1 MYPPLNYIHNSDYA
15 TQYLN
20 DTDPL
25 KKNHT
30 CRNCPLGGYCEGAT
44 VTWKEVKAL
53 YGWWRL
59 AKNRTHPPTCLSN
72 HLEMTEPPCAFEKCL
87 NPQACL
93 GAPNPGKFLDD
104 LGQDLAAVEKI
115 PLNIIEEC
123 NQTKGYANWCEC
135 NETEKKKW
143 DNRTLKNDTTTCQV
157 RCRLCGTCYTSKDIR
172 WKRTGAGTKCK
183 ICPSHDTNRLLLGVG
198 FFVMV
203 VGSTIMIYMEITSE
217 TSKNETSD
225 AVKKVLL
232 NFLQMISLASGLP
245 LEWPPALVSMF
256 DGFNTVSSAGS
267 NLMIPDCELTSFR
280 TAEAF
285 YYKQIGFTFLTP
297 VVVMTCILA
306 WSLIYCCCSKKCKLS
321 YDKIKDY
328 TILSITLMLFLSY
341 SMLVRLCFSMFKC
354 PYVDGKAYLMADL
367 QEPCY
372 EGEHIMYTWLLTVPQ
387 IVLYVFGLPTFAILL
402 VLRNKDILYSKKFY
416 TRYGL
421 LYMGYREGR
430 EWWEGVI
437 ALRKISIVAI
447 GTFGTLMGVGK
458 LNIWIMV
465 ICW

>member
-1 MYPPLNYIHNSDYA
+1 MNPPLNYIHNSDYA

-25 KKNHT
+25 KKNYT

-44 VTWKEVKAL
+44 VTWKDVKAL
-53 YGWWRL
+53 YGWWRV
-59 AKNRTHPPTCLSN
+59 ATDSSHPPTCLSSKK
-72 HLEMTEPPCAFEKCL
+72 HLEMTEPPCVFEKCL
-87 NPQACL
+87 YPMACQ
-93 GAPNPGKFLDD
+93 GAPNPHKFLDEE
-104 LGQDLAAVEKI
+104 GKDLATATN
-115 PLNIIEEC
+115 LTEEC
-123 NQTKGYANWCEC
+123 NQEAGYQNWCEC
-135 NETEKKKW
+135 NAKEKEEW
-143 DNRTLKNDTTTCQV
+143 NNQTAHNGSTTCQV
-157 RCRLCGTCYTSKDIR
+157 RCRLCGTCYTSKEIR
-172 WKRTGAGTKCK
+172 WKRTGATPKCK
-183 ICPSHDTNRLLLGVG
+183 ICPSHTTNRVLLGVG

-217 TSKNETSD
+217 TSKDETSD

-245 LEWPPALVSMF
+245 LEWPPAIVSMF

-267 NLMIPDCELTSFR
+267 NLMVPDCELTGFR

-285 YYKQIGFTFLTP
+285 YYKQIGFTFVMP
-297 VVVMTCILA
+297 VVVMTCILS

-341 SMLVRLCFSMFKC
+341 SMLVKLCFSMFKC
-354 PYVDGKAYLMADL
+354 PYVAGKAYLMADL

-372 EGEHIMYTWLLTVPQ
+372 EGDHKMYTWLLTVPQ
-387 IVLYVFGLPTFAILL
+387 IILYVFGLPTIAILL

-430 EWWEGVI
+430 EWWEGII

-458 LNIWIMV
+458 LNIRTV
-465 ICW
+465 